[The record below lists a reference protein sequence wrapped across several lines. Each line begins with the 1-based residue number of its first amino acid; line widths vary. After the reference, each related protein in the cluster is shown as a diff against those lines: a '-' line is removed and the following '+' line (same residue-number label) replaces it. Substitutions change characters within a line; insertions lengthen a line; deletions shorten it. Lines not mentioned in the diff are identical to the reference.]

1 MKKPND
7 PVLDT
12 CVQKTP
18 HIASM
23 DHFQGSILSK
33 ITPPAGILPLL
44 LTLHDQAAL
53 P

>member
-1 MKKPND
+1 ME
-7 PVLDT
+7 T

-18 HIASM
+18 YIASM

-33 ITPPAGILPLL
+33 ITPPAGILPLH
-44 LTLHDQAAL
+44 LTLPDQAAL